1 MKKRQTGLAAAV
13 MLCILTITGML
24 LSLTLGRRQVRQEF
38 APPPFDPLA
47 CPGLPAIPE
56 GLGWQMLD
64 AKVYHAGICGVI
76 TPQGNTVDVWLTNPK
91 ENPVWLK
98 VRLLDANNGILGE
111 SGLIK
116 PGEYV
121 RSVALCST
129 PEPGTPIILK
139 IMAYE
144 PETYHSA
151 GAVSLS
157 TKMK

>member
-1 MKKRQTGLAAAV
+1 MKKHQKGLVAAV

-24 LSLTLGRRQVRQEF
+24 LSLTLGHQQLRQEF

-47 CPGLPAIPE
+47 RPGLPAIPE

-64 AKVYHAGICGVI
+64 ANAYHVGICGVI
-76 TPQGNTVDVWLTNPK
+76 TPQGNTVDVWLTNSK
-91 ENPVWLK
+91 ENTVWLK
-98 VRLLDANNGILGE
+98 VRILDAGNGILGE

-121 RSVALCST
+121 QSVALRSI
-129 PEPGTPIILK
+129 PEPGTPVILK